1 MARYVVLL
9 KWTDQGVKNA
19 DKTIERATAGKQAFE
34 KGGGRLT
41 EILWC
46 LGPYDMI
53 CQCEAPDDETMT
65 ALALG
70 LAKQGNVKTTTLRA
84 FTENDMQKIIKKSH
98 A

>member
-1 MARYVVLL
+1 MARYVMLL
-9 KWTDQGVKNA
+9 NWTEQGVKNA
-19 DKTIERATAGKQAFE
+19 DKTVDRAAAAKQAFE
-34 KGGGRLT
+34 KAGGKLT

-46 LGPYDMI
+46 LGQYDMV

-70 LAKQGNVKTTTLRA
+70 LAKLGNVKTTTLRA
-84 FTENDMQKIIKKSH
+84 FGESEMQKIIRKSN